1 MSQPERRTTP
11 EHEVLVAED
20 HADRRAVS
28 RGMALGFLGVLAF
41 SLTLPMTR
49 LAVADIEPVWLVF
62 GRAEIA
68 AALAAIVLFVR
79 GVPLPPRR
87 HWGALFGAALGVV
100 VGFPLLSALAMRTT
114 EAAHGSII
122 VALLPLA
129 TVIAAA
135 RLAHERPTP
144 AFWGSALAGSAVVLG
159 FAFWRGSGALSAGD
173 LALLGAVA
181 ACAVG
186 YAYGGMLSRDL
197 GGWQTICWILV
208 FSAPI
213 LLIPAAWLTAVTPL
227 AHVSWQAWG
236 AFAYVAVFSQLVGF
250 FFWYGG
256 MAIGGVARVSQV
268 QLLQLFLTLIFAG
281 LINGETVGASTW
293 IVAAVVVL
301 IVALGRRAAVLR
313 PSA

>member
-1 MSQPERRTTP
+1 MSQQQPIP
-11 EHEVLVAED
+11 APEVLAAES
-20 HADRRAVS
+20 HASQREVS

-49 LAVADIEPVWLVF
+49 LAVAEIDPVWLAL

-68 AALAAIVLFVR
+68 AALAAVALFVR

-100 VGFPLLSALAMRTT
+100 VGFPLLSSLAMRTT

-129 TVIAAA
+129 IVIAAA
-135 RLAHERPTP
+135 RLAHERPTK
-144 AFWGSALAGSAVVLG
+144 AFWGAAIAGSAVVLA
-159 FAFWRGSGALSAGD
+159 FAFSRGSGTLSAGD

-181 ACAVG
+181 AGAVG
-186 YAYGGMLSRDL
+186 YAYGGMLSRHL

-208 FSAPI
+208 FSAPV
-213 LLIPAAWLTAVTPL
+213 LLLPTAWLTVVTPF
-227 AHVSWQAWG
+227 AHVSWQAWT

-256 MAIGGVARVSQV
+256 MALGGVARVSQV
-268 QLLQLFLTLIFAG
+268 QLLQLFLTLVFAG
-281 LINGETVGASTW
+281 WINNETVGASTW
-293 IVAAVVVL
+293 IVAALVVV
-301 IVALGRRAAVLR
+301 IVALGRGAGVLLPKLR
-313 PSA
+313 

>member
-1 MSQPERRTTP
+1 MSTHRPVP
-11 EHEVLVAED
+11 PPEVLGADD
-20 HADRRAVS
+20 HDQRRAAS

-49 LAVADIEPVWLVF
+49 VAVAEIDPVWLAF
-62 GRAEIA
+62 GRAELA
-68 AALAAIVLFVR
+68 AALAALALFVR

-100 VGFPLLSALAMRTT
+100 LGFPLLSSLAMRTT
-114 EAAHGSII
+114 EAGHGSII

-144 AFWGSALAGSAVVLG
+144 AFWAAALAGSAVVLG
-159 FAFWRGSGALSAGD
+159 FALSRGSGSLSVGD
-173 LALLGAVA
+173 LALLAAVA
-181 ACAVG
+181 AGALG
-186 YAYGGMLSRDL
+186 YAYGGMLSRHL

-208 FSAPI
+208 FSAPL
-213 LLIPAAWLTAVTPL
+213 LLIPTLWLTAVRPF
-227 AHVSWQAWG
+227 AQVSWQAWA
-236 AFAYVAVFSQLVGF
+236 AFGYVSVFSQLVGF

-256 MAIGGVARVSQV
+256 MALGGVARVSQV

-281 LINGETVGASTW
+281 LINGESVGPATW
-293 IVAAVVVL
+293 LVAAVVVL
-301 IVALGRRAAVLR
+301 IVALGRGAGVLR
-313 PSA
+313 PRD